1 MEQWLYYLAL
11 LACPV
16 MLIVMFWMMKG
27 MMNYEKDCSSSS
39 NADLEKS
46 MHDLSEKNKQLTAE
60 IENLKKNSR

>member
-27 MMNYEKDCSSSS
+27 MMNQEKDSSSVS
-39 NADLEKS
+39 NEDLEKN
-46 MHDLSEKNKQLTAE
+46 MRDLSEKNKQLTEE
-60 IENLKKNSR
+60 IEN